1 MAQVLD
7 SMDAIRS
14 VDKSDALGILLRL
27 PESCTDAV
35 ERARRLDLPSAVRIE
50 RGREIRYGRPKKII
64 VVGMGGSAIGGDL
77 LRGWLTGDVAI
88 PVEVCREYR
97 IPAYADETTLVFA
110 VSYSGNTEETVSAFL
125 ESVERGCMIVSIT
138 SGGLLERYSSSLGIP
153 LIRLPQGM
161 PPRYAIPYLFFP
173 LAVVSERLGVVRGE
187 EERDEVVSVLE
198 RVREEIRPEIP
209 TAENISKK
217 IARSLRGK
225 VPAIYGFGAYAPVAL
240 RIKTQFNENSK
251 VMSTYD
257 RFPEL
262 NHNEIVGW
270 EAPSKVTKL
279 FSVVLIRDEAEPPPI
294 KTRIEVTK
302 GLIRAKAASIEEIW
316 CRGKT
321 TLEKMFSA
329 IYIGDFSSFYLAVL
343 NKVDPTPVTVIDR
356 MKAELQRRTNT
367 AEQLEKRFRSLS
379 SRPRSP

>member
-1 MAQVLD
+1 
-7 SMDAIRS
+7 MDAIRS

-64 VVGMGGSAIGGDL
+64 AVGMGGSAIGGDL

-88 PVEVCREYR
+88 PIEVCREYR
-97 IPAYADETTLVFA
+97 LPAYADENTLVFA

-125 ESVERGCMIVSIT
+125 ESVERGCMVVSIT
-138 SGGLLERYSSSLGIP
+138 SGGLLERYSSSLGVP

-173 LAVVSERLGVVRGE
+173 LAVVSERLGVMRGKG
-187 EERDEVVSVLE
+187 ERDEAVSVLE
-198 RVREEIRPEIP
+198 QIRDETKPESP
-209 TAENISKK
+209 TPGNISKK

-225 VPAIYGFGAYAPVAL
+225 VPVIYGFGAYAPVAL
-240 RIKTQFNENSK
+240 RMKTQFNENSK

-302 GLIRAKAASIEEIW
+302 ELIMAKAANIQEIW

-321 TLEKMFSA
+321 TLAKMFSA

-343 NKVDPTPVTVIDR
+343 NGVDPTPVTVIDR
-356 MKAELQRRTNT
+356 MKAELQRRANT